1 MIITDLDVLRG
12 GLLLCLAGAG
22 IWDLRSRRVPNRWV
36 AFWYGAGLCI
46 SACGGVAAAG
56 GYLGRSLVVTAVFF
70 PLFLCRMLGAGD
82 IKSMALICGYL
93 GFSSGIRAIGAGLAL
108 ASVWAI
114 LWLIWDGSVGRRERS
129 SIMGR
134 EGMESALQ
142 YRWWLFC
149 S

>member
-1 MIITDLDVLRG
+1 M
-12 GLLLCLAGAG
+12 
-22 IWDLRSRRVPNRWV
+22 PNRWV

-108 ASVWAI
+108 ASVWGIIELKRRRI
-114 LWLIWDGSVGRRERS
+114 LWDRLRYLVAYLGRVCREKRAVIYHGEGGDGERAAIPLVAFLFLGLI
-129 SIMGR
+129 
-134 EGMESALQ
+134 AL
-142 YRWWLFC
+142 YLMKAI
-149 S
+149 